1 MTSAQS
7 MAERETRVVGQGGTV
22 NVLGA
27 ETLPRD
33 VLTAWQH
40 EESALQQRYFF
51 WQSIADAKPDY
62 RDAYITLAS
71 LAFKLGKR
79 DEANRWITKALV
91 LDPNHSPSQSFSRFL
106 QGK

>member
-1 MTSAQS
+1 MTSAQTL
-7 MAERETRVVGQGGTV
+7 AEHKTRVVGQGGTV

-33 VLTAWQH
+33 VLAQWQH
-40 EESALQQRYFF
+40 EETALQQRYFF
-51 WQSIADAKPDY
+51 WQSVARAKPDY

-91 LDPNHSPSQSFSRFL
+91 LDPNHDPAQTFRQFL
-106 QGK
+106 QEK